1 MLQECGAQFREA
13 SWRRWFPWV
22 CHLPTTWAMSPGLG
36 PRMTCVRRGI
46 CLVDGSRASINQ
58 AVAAVRDD
66 AGVRMEEAGLPHLEP
81 RHSTDHL
88 DARGGA
94 LALEETEVPDRTG
107 WR

>member
-22 CHLPTTWAMSPGLG
+22 CHLPTIWAMSPGLG

-66 AGVRMEEAGLPHLEP
+66 AGVRMEEAGLPRLEP

>member
-1 MLQECGAQFREA
+1 
-13 SWRRWFPWV
+13 
-22 CHLPTTWAMSPGLG
+22 
-36 PRMTCVRRGI
+36 MTCVRRGI